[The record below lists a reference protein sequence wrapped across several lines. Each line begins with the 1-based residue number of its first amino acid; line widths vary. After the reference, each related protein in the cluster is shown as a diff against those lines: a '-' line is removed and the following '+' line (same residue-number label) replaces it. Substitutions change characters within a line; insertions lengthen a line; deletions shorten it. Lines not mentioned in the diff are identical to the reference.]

1 MQNISVSVIDK
12 SQMASLDIEQ
22 SLFDLN
28 NRIEAMKRE
37 ADQFD
42 LMFSRIQKLI
52 MLLEIVKE
60 SRWING

>member
-28 NRIEAMKRE
+28 NRIEAMKSE

-52 MLLEIVKE
+52 MLLEIAKE

>member
-28 NRIEAMKRE
+28 NRIEAMKSE

>member
-52 MLLEIVKE
+52 MLLERVKE